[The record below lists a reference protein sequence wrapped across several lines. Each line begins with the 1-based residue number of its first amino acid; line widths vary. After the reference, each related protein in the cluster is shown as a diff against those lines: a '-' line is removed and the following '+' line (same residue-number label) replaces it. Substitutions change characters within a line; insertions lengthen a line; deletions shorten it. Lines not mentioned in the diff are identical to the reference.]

1 MSKIAII
8 AIGVIVVAVISLGA
22 ILNQVEKEGKKTMKN
37 IKNTE
42 IAGEEI
48 RKNAM
53 TSSIN
58 LLLAVIVGIVI
69 VIGTVFFLVIGI
81 FLRRERVY

>member
-1 MSKIAII
+1 MSKIVII